1 MLKTA
6 AEDPRYLEHKLVR
19 RYSGEIALMSA
30 SAAAGHNLGWESPE
44 HRINVKAGALVNSGI
59 LAEMVLGHL
68 PGPILH
74 LTPTMEGDWVG
85 LDNYRR
91 LLASG
96 EFRRSLPNNLTWT
109 AGTLSLQLIFGIF
122 TDSAVYI

>member
-6 AEDPRYLEHKLVR
+6 AEDPRYLEHELVR

-59 LAEMVLGHL
+59 LAEMVQRVVLNGEKPRL
-68 PGPILH
+68 ALAD
-74 LTPTMEGDWVG
+74 TA
-85 LDNYRR
+85 RR
-91 LLASG
+91 IEAIMQ
-96 EFRRSLPNNLTWT
+96 
-109 AGTLSLQLIFGIF
+109 A
-122 TDSAVYI
+122 

>member
-1 MLKTA
+1 M
-6 AEDPRYLEHKLVR
+6 
-19 RYSGEIALMSA
+19 
-30 SAAAGHNLGWESPE
+30 
-44 HRINVKAGALVNSGI
+44 
-59 LAEMVLGHL
+59 
-68 PGPILH
+68 
-74 LTPTMEGDWVG
+74 G

-122 TDSAVYI
+122 TDSAVYL